1 LAGAVALAICFTL
14 VGFGANIALA
24 LALALALAMA
34 GSGSVPGDVNVI
46 ATAAAIVS
54 GAGVSDRTVWA
65 VGVSAPAG
73 AV

>member
-1 LAGAVALAICFTL
+1 
-14 VGFGANIALA
+14 
-24 LALALALAMA
+24 MA
-34 GSGSVPGDVNVI
+34 GPDSVPGDVNVI

-65 VGVSAPAG
+65 VGVGAPAG